1 MTEYTMKFEG
11 RIPGGIPDS
20 TFKLQ
25 SKEIVRCRDCV
36 HCYADDSVWMCAQ
49 LDFGIDYITS
59 GEKPKGFCA
68 WGERDSW
75 ITCKCGEEIE
85 LGDRESAVCP
95 SCGRMVRE

>member
-1 MTEYTMKFEG
+1 MTREHSYAYEAGYKDGYAARDT
-11 RIPGGIPDS
+11 
-20 TFKLQ
+20 
-25 SKEIVRCRDCV
+25 EIVRCRDCV